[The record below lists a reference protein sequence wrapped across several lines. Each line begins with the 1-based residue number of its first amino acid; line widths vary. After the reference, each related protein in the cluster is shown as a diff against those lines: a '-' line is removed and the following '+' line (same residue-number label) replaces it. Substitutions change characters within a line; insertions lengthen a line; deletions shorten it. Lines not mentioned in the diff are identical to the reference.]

1 MASAHLAHEK
11 FWSNKAECEDAE
23 ARYYAKLYGKSATEK
38 AVEKAENSDEVDLFA
53 SDDEPVEKPP
63 LKKVE
68 KTKPTPSKAEKKA
81 DKKSAA
87 VKENKPPQ
95 KQQQSSQKAAAAAP
109 AKKEA
114 AAKLPAAA
122 APVKE
127 AEKNEAVVT
136 SSGLEGESL
145 YQNAANGQRSFIMLK
160 PDAVHR
166 GLVGEIVSRFERKG
180 FKMVAMKFMQAS
192 QELLKNHYS
201 DLSKKPFF
209 PELIRYMSSGPVVP
223 MVWEG
228 VNVVKTGRMMLGK
241 TNPRDSLPGT
251 IRGDYCIDVGRN
263 IIHGSDSVE
272 SAKKEIA
279 MWFSEAELPK
289 WRPVAI
295 PWIYE
300 NEDIETAAAAASS
313 SAASSSPSTSSK
325 QKVDGL
331 AALTSAGT
339 MELQTK
345 LNSLEKENKTLKK
358 VTDDLKALVL
368 KLEGR
373 VAQLEKSGS
382 SSAPAA
388 PAAKKEEPE
397 EEDEE
402 VDLFGSD
409 SDEEE
414 EDAEK
419 ARIREERL
427 KAYAE
432 RKAKKPALIAKT
444 SVLLDIKPWDDETDM
459 DAMLKAA
466 KTIEKEGLVW
476 GAHKLVPVG
485 YGINKLQLM
494 CVVEDEKVSIDELCE
509 QISEFEDYVQ
519 SVDISAMSKI

>member
-23 ARYYAKLYGKSATEK
+23 ARYYAKLYGKSATTEK

-68 KTKPTPSKAEKKA
+68 KTKPPPSKAEKKA
-81 DKKSAA
+81 DKKSSA
-87 VKENKPPQ
+87 VKENKPAQ
-95 KQQQSSQKAAAAAP
+95 KQQSGQKAAAAP
-109 AKKEA
+109 AKKAAEA
-114 AAKLPAAA
+114 ADKQQPAAPA
-122 APVKE
+122 AK
-127 AEKNEAVVT
+127 EKNEAAAASS

-166 GLVGEIVSRFERKG
+166 GLVGEIVARFERKG

-228 VNVVKTGRMMLGK
+228 VNVVKTGRMMLGE
-241 TNPRDSLPGT
+241 TNPKDSLPGT
-251 IRGDYCIDVGRN
+251 IRGDYCVDVGRN

-272 SAKKEIA
+272 SAKREIA
-279 MWFSEAELPK
+279 MWFSQSELPK

-300 NEDIETAAAAASS
+300 NEDIETAVAASPAAATT
-313 SAASSSPSTSSK
+313 SPA
-325 QKVDGL
+325 KVDGL

-345 LNSLEKENKTLKK
+345 LTSLEKENKTLKK

-373 VAQLEKSGS
+373 VSQLEKSGG

-388 PAAKKEEPE
+388 PAKEEE
-397 EEDEE
+397 DDDDEE

-409 SDEEE
+409 SEEE
-414 EDAEK
+414 EESADK
-419 ARIREERL
+419 VRIREERL

-432 RKAKKPALIAKT
+432 KKSKKPALIAKT

-509 QISEFEDYVQ
+509 QISEFEDFVQ

>member
-1 MASAHLAHEK
+1 MAASHLQHEK

-23 ARYYAKLYGKSATEK
+23 ARYYAKLYGKSEQTEK
-38 AVEKAENSDEVDLFA
+38 VAAEKATDSDNVDLFA
-53 SDDEPVEKPP
+53 SDEEPVEKPVP
-63 LKKVE
+63 KKVE
-68 KTKPTPSKAEKKA
+68 KTKPAPSKASKAEKKA
-81 DKKSAA
+81 APA
-87 VKENKPPQ
+87 VKENKPAAPKPQ
-95 KQQQSSQKAAAAAP
+95 PSQKPAPPAKDAAEKKEEVSSQQH
-109 AKKEA
+109 
-114 AAKLPAAA
+114 
-122 APVKE
+122 
-127 AEKNEAVVT
+127 
-136 SSGLEGESL
+136 SGYEGESL

-166 GLVGEIVSRFERKG
+166 GLVGEIVARFERKG
-180 FKMVAMKFMQAS
+180 YKMVAMKFMQAS
-192 QELLKNHYS
+192 QELLKNHYA

-228 VNVVKTGRMMLGK
+228 VNVVKTGRMMLGE

-272 SAKKEIA
+272 SAKREIA

-289 WRPVAI
+289 WRPVAT

-300 NEDIETAAAAASS
+300 NEDLETSA
-313 SAASSSPSTSSK
+313 SAAPS
-325 QKVDGL
+325 KVDGL

-373 VAQLEKSGS
+373 VSQLEKSGS
-382 SSAPAA
+382 GSSAPAA
-388 PAAKKEEPE
+388 PAKAAPVKEEE
-397 EEDEE
+397 EEDED

-409 SDEEE
+409 SEDEEE
-414 EDAEK
+414 SAEK
-419 ARIREERL
+419 VRVREERL

-432 RKAKKPALIAKT
+432 KKAKKPALIAKT

-459 DAMLKAA
+459 DAMLKSA
-466 KTIEKEGLVW
+466 KTIEKDGLVW

-509 QISEFEDYVQ
+509 QIAEFEDYVQ